1 MTGIQCNE
9 CVHYRMLKKCSAFPK
24 GIPQNIFNGT
34 ISHKKPFKGDGG
46 IKFESVESK
55 P

>member
-1 MTGIQCNE
+1 MFSDQCDRCIN
-9 CVHYRMLKKCSAFPK
+9 YFGMFKCDAFPK
-24 GIPQNIFNGT
+24 GIPDI
-34 ISHKKPFKGDGG
+34 ISDGEHDHKKPFKGDGG